1 MSQPAKQF
9 TIESTY
15 TVTSLV
21 HRCSGDEYDDYP
33 STMGIHATWRQR
45 YDDEDRVWLPGYFKW
60 DNGAKFCPQCG
71 IELMTGPLPVKW
83 NHDDNLPF

>member
-33 STMGIHATWRQR
+33 STRGIHATWRQR

-60 DNGAKFCPQCG
+60 DNDAKFCPQCG
-71 IELMTGPLPVKW
+71 TELFTGKDIPQFSMDLQ
-83 NHDDNLPF
+83 